1 MLPGPV
7 LIYQCATCLGIFRYR
22 TIASGNN
29 FGARYWTDG
38 EIKAPMLPNKPQ
50 LLGCPHCATP
60 SWLKD
65 LNAVDEYM
73 TWFPPNFTDD
83 PVETIKEDL
92 DRQLRKQK
100 REKYENLPELRTLK
114 EQEYWD
120 YLNSNKLSVEEEV
133 YLRKLAWR
141 LANDKRRDGENIRI
155 SSDENLNMRRLL
167 KLMRGAESSLLKAEI
182 YRELG
187 EFYESEIELNKIEFN
202 EQKELIAYIK
212 QLSNDKKCLVQEI
225 KKEGLREN

>member
-7 LIYQCATCLGIFRYR
+7 LIYECATCLGLFRYR

-50 LLGCPHCATP
+50 LLGCPHCKTP
-60 SWLKD
+60 TWLKD

-83 PVETIKEDL
+83 PVQTIKEDL
-92 DRQLRKQK
+92 ERQLRKQK
-100 REKYENLPELRTLK
+100 REKFENLPELRTLK

-141 LANDKRRDGENIRI
+141 LANDKRRDGENIPI
-155 SSDENLNMRRLL
+155 SHDENLNLRRLL
-167 KLMRGAESSLLKAEI
+167 ELMSDPESSHLKTEI

-187 EFYESEIELNKIEFN
+187 EFDESEIQLNQN
-202 EQKELIAYIK
+202 
-212 QLSNDKKCLVQEI
+212 QLNASEEMTVFIRRLLDDKNCFVQEI
-225 KKEGLREN
+225 KNNE

>member
-50 LLGCPHCATP
+50 LLGCPLCATP

-83 PVETIKEDL
+83 PVETIKEDVK
-92 DRQLRKQK
+92 RKLRKQK

-141 LANDKRRDGENIRI
+141 LANDKRRDGENIPI
-155 SSDENLNMRRLL
+155 SIDENLNMRRLL
-167 KLMRGAESSLLKAEI
+167 ELMSDAESSLLKAEI
-182 YRELG
+182 FRELC
-187 EFYESEIELNKIEFN
+187 EFDESEIQLSKNELNEP
-202 EQKELIAYIK
+202 KELIAFIK
-212 QLSNDKKCLVQEI
+212 QLSNDKNYLVQEI
-225 KKEGLREN
+225 IKVEIREN

>member
-7 LIYQCATCLGIFRYR
+7 LIYECATCLGLFRYR

-50 LLGCPHCATP
+50 LLGCPHCKTP
-60 SWLKD
+60 TWLKD

-83 PVETIKEDL
+83 PVQTIKEDL
-92 DRQLRKQK
+92 ERQLRKQK
-100 REKYENLPELRTLK
+100 REKFENLPELRTLK

-141 LANDKRRDGENIRI
+141 LANDKRRDGENIPI
-155 SSDENLNMRRLL
+155 SHDENLNLRRLL
-167 KLMRGAESSLLKAEI
+167 ELMSDPESSHLKTEI

-187 EFYESEIELNKIEFN
+187 EFDESEIQPNQNQLNASEEMTVFIRR
-202 EQKELIAYIK
+202 L
-212 QLSNDKKCLVQEI
+212 LDDKNCFVQEI
-225 KKEGLREN
+225 KNNE

>member
-50 LLGCPHCATP
+50 LLGCPHCKTP
-60 SWLKD
+60 TWLKD

-83 PVETIKEDL
+83 PVQTIKEDL
-92 DRQLRKQK
+92 ERQLRKQK
-100 REKYENLPELRTLK
+100 REKFENLPELRTLK

-141 LANDKRRDGENIRI
+141 LANDKRRDGENIPI
-155 SSDENLNMRRLL
+155 SHDENLNLRRLL
-167 KLMRGAESSLLKAEI
+167 ELMSDPESSHLKTEI

-187 EFYESEIELNKIEFN
+187 EFDESEIQLNQN
-202 EQKELIAYIK
+202 
-212 QLSNDKKCLVQEI
+212 QLNASEEMTVFIRRLLDDKNCFVQEI
-225 KKEGLREN
+225 KNNE

>member
-7 LIYQCATCLGIFRYR
+7 LIYECATCLGLFRYR

-50 LLGCPHCATP
+50 LLGCPHCKTP
-60 SWLKD
+60 TWLKD

-83 PVETIKEDL
+83 PVETIKEDME
-92 DRQLRKQK
+92 RKLRKEK

-120 YLNSNKLSVEEEV
+120 YLNSNKFSVEEEV

-141 LANDKRRDGENIRI
+141 LGNDKRRNGEEIPTSEN
-155 SSDENLNMRRLL
+155 ENLNMKRLL
-167 KLMRGAESSLLKAEI
+167 ELLSDSDSTLIKAEI

-187 EFYESEIELNKIEFN
+187 EFDKCKSLLKIN
-202 EQKELIAYIK
+202 HLKHSKDMGLLIRE
-212 QLSNDKKCLVQEI
+212 LSNKKNYLVQEI
-225 KKEGLREN
+225 QKRGLA